1 MNPKNK
7 SIQNIENKIT
17 TPNKTETADTEKMN
31 LEYSMFPKP
40 ELSPITEH
48 IMTIQLKQHGSY
60 KKPKTRIPESP
71 MKSPLQK
78 FFTPVKIQGK
88 NLFGTETKT
97 NEINGCK
104 PRRLSFNEINDNNMN
119 KVANNNF
126 MELLNKVDEKDE
138 DKEMDKYELKFL
150 GEKKTKDKI
159 KQMNFGAFKLNLNP
173 NKKSKADNYIF
184 AQNSMFNKT
193 PFVSSLFRNDKQKK
207 YNIHYQRMDKEYK
220 ILKTLSESKYDQVLK
235 CENILT
241 KQIEVIKKIYKT
253 SFKNDVKTLQMLY
266 NDINSVSMNINKKFC
281 MPIKDYWVEEEIIE
295 LDDCLS
301 KYTDKYLYILYDY
314 CPNGDLLDYLSKL
327 EQNHFN
333 FTHDFYWDI
342 IFEMLIGV
350 LFIHQ
355 LGYLHLD
362 IKPANFL
369 VDKDGYIKL
378 SDFGLS
384 KKLSCL
390 NNIEDVFDGDS
401 TYISNELFKRKKLS
415 DLNTK
420 CDVYSLGLSFLEI
433 LAKVDLP
440 KNGELWRQMREYQIQ
455 SFPQEFLIN
464 WNITNIDTF
473 VLLIQN
479 MIAPPYQRLEI
490 YQILNN
496 QSFPQLYIRYQ
507 AHLNG
512 CYKKSICCGN
522 VNNESIFINN
532 V

>member
-1 MNPKNK
+1 MNPKKN
-7 SIQNIENKIT
+7 SILNIENKIT

-119 KVANNNF
+119 KVSNNNF

-138 DKEMDKYELKFL
+138 DNEMDKYELKFL

-159 KQMNFGAFKLNLNP
+159 KQMNFGAFKLNMNP

-193 PFVSSLFRNDKQKK
+193 SFVSSLFRNDKQKK

-241 KQIEVIKKIYKT
+241 KQKK
-253 SFKNDVKTLQMLY
+253 
-266 NDINSVSMNINKKFC
+266 NS
-281 MPIKDYWVEEEIIE
+281 
-295 LDDCLS
+295 L
-301 KYTDKYLYILYDY
+301 
-314 CPNGDLLDYLSKL
+314 
-327 EQNHFN
+327 
-333 FTHDFYWDI
+333 
-342 IFEMLIGV
+342 
-350 LFIHQ
+350 
-355 LGYLHLD
+355 
-362 IKPANFL
+362 
-369 VDKDGYIKL
+369 
-378 SDFGLS
+378 
-384 KKLSCL
+384 
-390 NNIEDVFDGDS
+390 
-401 TYISNELFKRKKLS
+401 
-415 DLNTK
+415 
-420 CDVYSLGLSFLEI
+420 
-433 LAKVDLP
+433 
-440 KNGELWRQMREYQIQ
+440 
-455 SFPQEFLIN
+455 
-464 WNITNIDTF
+464 
-473 VLLIQN
+473 
-479 MIAPPYQRLEI
+479 
-490 YQILNN
+490 
-496 QSFPQLYIRYQ
+496 
-507 AHLNG
+507 
-512 CYKKSICCGN
+512 
-522 VNNESIFINN
+522 
-532 V
+532 